1 MEEVIINILERPQQ
15 SGGVPAPVRRS
26 VLLLLEE
33 LVELEEERCSVEERM
48 TNKLYVKIYFVDN
61 KPDLQNKFVFIFVY
75 LLMTTSQYL
84 ILFERQTCKPAFC
97 NKFPKFAQVKP

>member
-61 KPDLQNKFVFIFVY
+61 KPDLQNKCCFNVNSRMYELLIGY
-75 LLMTTSQYL
+75 LLD
-84 ILFERQTCKPAFC
+84 
-97 NKFPKFAQVKP
+97 

>member
-1 MEEVIINILERPQQ
+1 M
-15 SGGVPAPVRRS
+15 PVRRS

-33 LVELEEERCSVEERM
+33 LVELEEERFSVEERM

-84 ILFERQTCKPAFC
+84 ILFERQTC
-97 NKFPKFAQVKP
+97 NKFPKFA